1 MAGALMSGL
10 PLLQPAFRLVRII
23 VCDEQSIFRHGLR
36 RLLETNPAFRIV
48 GETNVKATVLSMVSD
63 LEPDIVLLGVPRLSG
78 VTLTAL
84 EQVIAVGPS
93 VRIILLT
100 GSMDSAGVNA
110 ALKLGAASVV
120 PKDAEP
126 DVLFES
132 IDSVMAGQ
140 VCVGRDHVTDL
151 AASVKRFDAVRRETK
166 AFGLTSR
173 ELEIVEAVVA
183 GETNKAIAKRFSI
196 SENTVKRHLMNI
208 YDKVGA
214 SSRLELA
221 IFAAY
226 HQLITAI

>member
-1 MAGALMSGL
+1 MSGL
-10 PLLQPAFRLVRII
+10 PLLKPAIRLVRII

-48 GETNVKATVLSMVSD
+48 GETNAKTTVLSMVSE
-63 LEPDIVLLGVPRLSG
+63 LQPDIVLLGVPRLSG
-78 VTLTAL
+78 VTLTAV
-84 EQVIAVGPS
+84 QQIVAVGPS
-93 VRIILLT
+93 VRTILLT
-100 GSMDSAGVNA
+100 GSMDGAGVNA

-120 PKDAEP
+120 PKDADP

-140 VCVGRDHVTDL
+140 VCVGRDNVTDL
-151 AASVKRFDAVRRETK
+151 AASVRRFDAVRRETK
-166 AFGLTSR
+166 AFGLTCR
-173 ELEIVEAVVA
+173 ELEIVEAVVG
-183 GETNKAIAKRFSI
+183 GETNKAIAKRCSI
-196 SENTVKRHLMNI
+196 SENTVKRHLMHI

-226 HQLITAI
+226 HQLIDAI

>member
-1 MAGALMSGL
+1 MSSL
-10 PLLQPAFRLVRII
+10 PVLQPVLRLVRII

-36 RLLETNPAFRIV
+36 RLLETNPEFRIV
-48 GETNVKATVLSMVSD
+48 GETNAKPNVLTMVAE
-63 LEPDIVLLGVPRLSG
+63 LQPDIVLLGVPRLSG

-84 EQVIAVGPS
+84 QQIVAIGAS
-93 VRIILLT
+93 VRTILLT
-100 GSMDSAGVNA
+100 GSMESVGINA
-110 ALKLGAASVV
+110 ALKLGAAGVV

-126 DVLFES
+126 DVLFDS

-151 AASVKRFDAVRRETK
+151 AASVRRFDSVRRETK

-173 ELEIVEAVVA
+173 ELDIVEAVVA
-183 GETNKAIAKRFSI
+183 GETNKAIAKRLSI
-196 SENTVKRHLMNI
+196 SENTVKRHLMHI

-226 HQLITAI
+226 HQLIDAI